1 LQAPARQPEFID
13 PTEPT
18 RMKTFTA
25 SAALAAACLIGT
37 LAPAAPAAAQSYEGQ
52 PVVELAFEG
61 LKTLSEQTLRFYL
74 GLEEGASVTAESLN
88 AKVHLLWSRDLI
100 DDITIATEA
109 APGGVSMRVAIVERP
124 TLGAVEYQGLKR
136 LQRSD
141 INDRITRDAIR
152 AREGDPLSE
161 GELYRLKA
169 AIEELYAEH
178 GYRLAEAEYV
188 VDEDLSGDKRVTFT
202 VDEGD
207 KVRIE
212 DIDFE
217 GNTVFSDGRL
227 RWAMKKTKESGF
239 VTKLLSKDVFEEAKF
254 ETDLDNVRT
263 VYRKAGYKNLVIGD
277 PKIEIKAM
285 RPEAAT
291 SKEQQR
297 RMVITVPVEEGQRW
311 KLGEITIQGNEK
323 FSDELLLGQFEKP
336 KGGWLRSSVIDKGIE
351 AVGEVYRNTGFL
363 FARVDSELVERD
375 GEVADLIVKV
385 DEGDQY
391 RVGRI
396 EFQGNVKT
404 KDKVIRRELGV
415 QEGRILSS
423 GALRNS
429 ILRIRQLEF
438 FKINE
443 DEPVAF
449 DFDSEKKSVDLL
461 LKGEEGSRTEL
472 LFGGGFSEVDGFFGQ
487 LQFRTRNFLGRGETV
502 AVSLQSGRRQD
513 VFDLSYSIPWWL
525 DRPQNLG
532 VQVFQRKLD
541 YELLDG
547 QNFFQDTKGGTLT
560 YGRRLTLFTTLSAS
574 YTRFDSIDERSQ
586 FDGLNELVTQSFS
599 RDVSTMRL
607 LYGLDRRDS
616 ILTPTR
622 GMRYQAS
629 VDYAGGVLGGSSNF
643 VRPRAAF
650 SLFKPV
656 TSTRFTTVAA
666 VNVETGFIEPFGGE
680 DLFYNDRFYLGG
692 ESTLRG
698 HRFRS
703 IWVREKD
710 GRTRVDQQG
719 FPIGGDSFL
728 QLNFEYQLLLGGP
741 FRLLAFLDAANV
753 FAKDQT
759 ISLEDLRRT
768 SGFELRVNIA
778 AFGAPLRFI
787 WAQNLDA
794 FADDRFDSFRFSVGA
809 GF

>member
-1 LQAPARQPEFID
+1 
-13 PTEPT
+13 
-18 RMKTFTA
+18 MKTFSC

-37 LAPAAPAAAQSYEGQ
+37 LAPAAPLGAQIYDGQ
-52 PVVELAFEG
+52 PIVELTFEG
-61 LKTLSEQTLRFYL
+61 LQTLSDQTLRFYL
-74 GLEEGASVTAESLN
+74 GLEEGGSHTADSLN
-88 AKVHLLWSRDLI
+88 SKVHLLWSRDLI
-100 DDITIATEA
+100 DDISITTEA
-109 APGGVSMRVAIVERP
+109 VEGGVKMHIAVAERP

-136 LQRSD
+136 LDRTD
-141 INDRITRDAIR
+141 INDRITRDGIR

-169 AIEELYAEH
+169 AIEELYSER
-178 GYRLAEAEYV
+178 GFRLAEANYV
-188 VDEDLSGDKRVTFT
+188 IDESLSGEKRVIFA

-212 DIDFE
+212 DITFE

-239 VTKLLSKDVFEEAKF
+239 ITKLLSKDVFEEAKF
-254 ETDLDNVRT
+254 DEDLDNVRR
-263 VYRKAGYKNLVIGD
+263 VYRKAGYKNLVIGE
-277 PKIEIKAM
+277 PKIEIQAM

-291 SKEQQR
+291 SKEQRR

-311 KLGEITIQGNEK
+311 KLGEITIEGNDK
-323 FSDELLLGQFEKP
+323 FSDELLLTQFDKP
-336 KGGWLRSSVIDKGIE
+336 KGGWLRSSVIDKGVE
-351 AVGEVYRNTGFL
+351 AVNEVYRNTGFL
-363 FARVDSELVERD
+363 FATIGSELIERD
-375 GEVADLIVKV
+375 NEVADLIVKV

-396 EFQGNVKT
+396 EFSGNVKT

-429 ILRIRQLEF
+429 ILRVRQLEF

-449 DFDSEKKSVDLL
+449 DFDSEKKTVDLL

-472 LFGGGFSEVDGFFGQ
+472 LFGGGFSEIDGFFGQ

-502 AVSLQSGRRQD
+502 GISLQSGRRQD

-532 VQVFQRKLD
+532 LQVFQRKLD

-547 QNFFQDTKGGTLT
+547 QEFFQDTKGGTLT
-560 YGRRLTLFTTLSAS
+560 YGRRLTLFATLSAS
-574 YTRFDSIDERSQ
+574 YTRFESVDRRSQ
-586 FDGLNELVTQSFS
+586 FNTLGDIVTQEFG
-599 RDVSTMRL
+599 RNVSSMRL
-607 LYGLDRRDS
+607 LYSMDRRDS
-616 ILTPTR
+616 RLTPTQ

-629 VDYAGGVLGGSSNF
+629 IDYSGGVLGGSSDY
-643 VRPRAAF
+643 VRPRGTF
-650 SLFKPV
+650 SFFKPF
-656 TSTRFTTVAA
+656 TSPRFTTVAA
-666 VNVETGFIEPFGGE
+666 VNVEAGFIEPFAGE
-680 DLFYNDRFYLGG
+680 ELFFNDRFYLGG

-710 GRTRVDQQG
+710 GTTRLDPQG

-728 QLNFEYQLLLGGP
+728 QLNFEYQLLVGGP
-741 FRLLAFLDAANV
+741 FRILGFLDAANV
-753 FAKDQT
+753 FAKDQSL
-759 ISLEDLRRT
+759 SLEDLRRT
-768 SGFELRVNIA
+768 SGIELRVNIP

-787 WAQNLDA
+787 WSSNLDP
-794 FADDRFDSFRFSVGA
+794 FDDDSFDSFRFSVGA